1 MNLTSVR
8 LSVHLSGHRLNLK
21 KVNYLDIVHLIRKIL
36 FISYGEALQGTQ
48 WNLPLAG
55 KTEILE
61 RAFAE
66 AEEKT
71 NQRKELPSAFASILS
86 FYKQQLQ

>member
-1 MNLTSVR
+1 MR
-8 LSVHLSGHRLNLK
+8 LSVHLCGYRLNLK
-21 KVNYLDIVHLIRKIL
+21 KVNYLDIVHLTRKIL
-36 FISYGEALQGTQ
+36 FISYGEALQDTQ

-55 KTEILE
+55 KSEILE

-71 NQRKELPSAFASILS
+71 NKRKELPSVFASILS

>member
-1 MNLTSVR
+1 MR
-8 LSVHLSGHRLNLK
+8 LSVHLCGYRLNLNR
-21 KVNYLDIVHLIRKIL
+21 VNYLDIVHLTRKIL
-36 FISYGEALQGTQ
+36 LISYGEALQGTQ

-71 NQRKELPSAFASILS
+71 NNRKELPSVFASILS

>member
-1 MNLTSVR
+1 MR
-8 LSVHLSGHRLNLK
+8 LSVHLCGYRLNLK
-21 KVNYLDIVHLIRKIL
+21 KVNYLDIVHLTRKIL
-36 FISYGEALQGTQ
+36 FISYGEALQDTQ

-55 KTEILE
+55 KSEILE

-66 AEEKT
+66 EEKT
-71 NQRKELPSAFASILS
+71 NKRKELPSVFASILS